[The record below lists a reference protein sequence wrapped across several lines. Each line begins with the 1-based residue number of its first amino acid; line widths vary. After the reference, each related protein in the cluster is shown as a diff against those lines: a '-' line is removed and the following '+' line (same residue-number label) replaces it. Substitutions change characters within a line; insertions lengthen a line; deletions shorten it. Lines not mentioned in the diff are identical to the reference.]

1 MDLRSGHPFWLL
13 KNGLLADYPSL
24 KQDESCDVAVIGGG
38 ITGALA
44 AYHLAREGVETVL
57 IDKRDIGGGST
68 AASTA
73 LLQYEIDTELHD
85 LIDSVGEAHAVRSY
99 RLGLEAIDT
108 VERLSGELNDD
119 CGFERKTSLYLASR
133 KSDVSRLRKEYD
145 TRKAFGF
152 HVEYLDATDI
162 ESRASFTAPG
172 AILSHGD
179 AQVDPY
185 RLTHRLIQAATK
197 QRLRVYDRS
206 EVSRVEPSAGGIV
219 LHTGRG
225 YRVTGRRVVFATG
238 YESQQYLTQ
247 KVDVLKSTF
256 ALISEPLDSFEGWP
270 DRSLIWESARPYLYL
285 RTTSD
290 HRAIMG
296 GEDVLYATAHKS
308 DQLIA
313 GKTKKLQRRFTKMF
327 PRLDLEVS
335 YTWAGTFGET
345 QDGLAYIGQNPE
357 FPHAYFALGYGGNGI
372 TFSVIAAKIIIDLH
386 LGRPNP
392 DADIFRFDR

>member
-24 KQDESCDVAVIGGG
+24 KHNESCEVVVIGGG
-38 ITGALA
+38 ITGALV
-44 AYHLAREGVETVL
+44 AYYLVQEGVETVL
-57 IDKRDIGGGST
+57 VDKRDIGGGST

-85 LIDSVGEAHAVRSY
+85 LIGSVGEAHAVRSY

-108 VERLSGELNDD
+108 VEHLSGELKDD

-133 KSDVSRLRKEYD
+133 KSDVSKLRKEYD

-152 HVEYLDATDI
+152 HVEYLEAKDI
-162 ESRASFTAPG
+162 ESRASFAAPG
-172 AILSHGD
+172 AILSYGD
-179 AQVDPY
+179 AQVDPF
-185 RLTHRLIQAATK
+185 RLTHRLIQAAQT
-197 QRLRVYDRS
+197 QGLRVYDRC
-206 EVSRVEPSAGGIV
+206 EVCKVEPAESGVVLNAGSGFRIK
-219 LHTGRG
+219 
-225 YRVTGRRVVFATG
+225 GRRVVFATG
-238 YESQQYLTQ
+238 YESHQYLKQ
-247 KVDVLKSTF
+247 SVGALKSTF
-256 ALISEPLDSFEGWP
+256 ALISEPFDSFEGWP
-270 DRSLIWESARPYLYL
+270 DRSLIWESARPYFYL

-290 HRAIMG
+290 GRAIVG
-296 GEDVLYATAHKS
+296 GEDVPYATAHKN

-313 GKTKKLQRRFTKMF
+313 RKTRKLQRRFADMF

-345 QDGLAYIGQNPE
+345 EDGLAYIGQTPE

-372 TFSVIAAKIIIDLH
+372 TFSIIAAKIITDLH